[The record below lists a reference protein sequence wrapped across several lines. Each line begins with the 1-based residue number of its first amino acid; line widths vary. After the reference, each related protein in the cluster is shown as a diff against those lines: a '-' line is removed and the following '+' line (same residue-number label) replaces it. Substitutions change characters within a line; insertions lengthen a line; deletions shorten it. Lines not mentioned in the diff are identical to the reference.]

1 MGARAES
8 AQDHGGAATHRGD
21 GKVDREP
28 RSDENECGIA
38 LERTQVNDEARMTND
53 ERSTNARMTNQR
65 SERARR
71 HSDFVI
77 ASSLDI
83 RHSSLSSAL
92 VATDA
97 QLAELLK
104 KIDPAERV
112 GIDTEADSLHCYRE
126 KLCLVQV
133 GLRTGDH
140 IVDPLADI
148 DVAPLRL
155 ALERSEIVL
164 HGADYDLRM
173 LRRGLDFVARR
184 IFDTL
189 IAARLLGIRE
199 FSLAA

>member
-1 MGARAES
+1 
-8 AQDHGGAATHRGD
+8 
-21 GKVDREP
+21 
-28 RSDENECGIA
+28 
-38 LERTQVNDEARMTND
+38 MTND

-112 GIDTEADSLHCYRE
+112 GIDTEADSLH
-126 KLCLVQV
+126 
-133 GLRTGDH
+133 
-140 IVDPLADI
+140 
-148 DVAPLRL
+148 
-155 ALERSEIVL
+155 
-164 HGADYDLRM
+164 
-173 LRRGLDFVARR
+173 
-184 IFDTL
+184 
-189 IAARLLGIRE
+189 
-199 FSLAA
+199 